1 MPSLARETHAPA
13 ITRERLAA
21 VGQRAEDAA
30 VVLPCGGVLIGGP
43 CMTTFSMRR
52 HAPGRPVQR
61 QHAPGDGV
69 LPCGSG
75 VLFDNRLARR
85 APRRHLQRR
94 RQLPCCT
101 CGGGRTGEGVRGA
114 GNGAAGALQSGCGG
128 LHSGCKALAQR
139 VRSSS
144 AEWIRPNFWE
154 QLDADEPCFEDS
166 AMLHKTIH

>member
-21 VGQRAEDAA
+21 VGQRDDAA

-85 APRRHLQRR
+85 APRRHLQQR
-94 RQLPCCT
+94 RQLPCCA

-128 LHSGCKALAQR
+128 LHSGCGPVLQSGYARISGNSWMQMSPALR
-139 VRSSS
+139 TVLCC
-144 AEWIRPNFWE
+144 IRLYTCN
-154 QLDADEPCFEDS
+154 Q
-166 AMLHKTIH
+166 